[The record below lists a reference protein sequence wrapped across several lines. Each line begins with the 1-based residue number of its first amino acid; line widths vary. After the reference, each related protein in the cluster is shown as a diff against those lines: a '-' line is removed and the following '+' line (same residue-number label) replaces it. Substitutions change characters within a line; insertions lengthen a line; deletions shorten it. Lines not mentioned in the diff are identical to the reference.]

1 MKVRELIEQLIKV
14 NNLEAE
20 IVLQG
25 NIGNPEDEDDD
36 VYFEF
41 VELWDDGEDSITMFV
56 GGAKHQTLES

>member
-25 NIGNPEDEDDD
+25 NIGNPENEDDD
-36 VYFEF
+36 VYFKF

-56 GGAKHQTLES
+56 GCANHQTLES

>member
-56 GGAKHQTLES
+56 GGVNHQTLES

>member
-25 NIGNPEDEDDD
+25 NIGNQEN
-36 VYFEF
+36 
-41 VELWDDGEDSITMFV
+41 
-56 GGAKHQTLES
+56 